1 MFVTVAILILHFE
14 VLPCFA
20 ILTGQCAE
28 QVPTYYFSVRK
39 FNDLKDNKLSSL
51 VQELLKLIWTL
62 SPVSV

>member
-1 MFVTVAILILHFE
+1 MFVYCRHFDITFWRG
-14 VLPCFA
+14 CFA